1 MAWLN
6 ATPDTKQEGE
16 LSRRA
21 ALEKENKEIETP
33 ECDASYILDYLF
45 DLGITEGDKPLSH
58 GEIESWQHN
67 MAIEL
72 QPFEARFIKRLSVAY
87 LHASH
92 EMKSIDAETPWE
104 DAPRYMSASYR
115 NAMRVK
121 AANRKILE
129 S

>member
-1 MAWLN
+1 M
-6 ATPDTKQEGE
+6 PDTKTEGE

-21 ALEKENKEIETP
+21 ALEKEKKEIEIP
-33 ECDASYILDYLF
+33 ECDAAYILDYLF
-45 DLGITEGDKPLSH
+45 DLGVTEGDTPLSH
-58 GEIESWQHN
+58 SEIANWQHN
-67 MAIEL
+67 TGVEL

-87 LHASH
+87 LHASY
-92 EMKSIDAETPWE
+92 EMQSAEAETPWE
-104 DAPRYMSASYR
+104 DAPHYMSASYR

>member
-1 MAWLN
+1 LAWLN
-6 ATPDTKQEGE
+6 ATPDTKTEGE
-16 LSRRA
+16 LSRRGT
-21 ALEKENKEIETP
+21 LEKEKKEVEMP
-33 ECDASYILDYLF
+33 ECDAAYILDYLF

-58 GEIESWQHN
+58 SEIESWQRN
-67 MAIEL
+67 IGIEL
-72 QPFEARFIKRLSVAY
+72 QSFEVRFIRRLSVAY

-104 DAPRYMSASYR
+104 DAPHYMSASYR